1 MDTITIE
8 SINYGDY
15 YIEEHFCEF
24 LENFDNGILDFND
37 DYICLKG
44 NNKTLTSKLSLFE
57 NDVFFTTWKGTYS
70 DGTSFRVVCPKPS
83 FKTIMGNTITIASL
97 HHNGYAVHFN
107 IE

>member
-15 YIEEHFCEF
+15 YIEKHFCEY
-24 LENFDNGILDFND
+24 LKNFDNGMLDFED

-44 NNKTLTSKLSLFE
+44 NNQTLNSKLSLIE
-57 NDVFFTTWKGTYS
+57 SDVFYNTWEGTYS
-70 DGTSFRVVCPKPS
+70 DETSFRVVRPKPS

-97 HHNGYAVHFN
+97 HHNGYAVHFK